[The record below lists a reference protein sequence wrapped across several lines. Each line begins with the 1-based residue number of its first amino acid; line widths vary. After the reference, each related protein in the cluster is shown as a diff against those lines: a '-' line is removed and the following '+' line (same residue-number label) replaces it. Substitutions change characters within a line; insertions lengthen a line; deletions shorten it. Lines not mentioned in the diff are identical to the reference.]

1 MCGIIS
7 IGAESLMKKH
17 EVLETEVNVR
27 EQLVKTV
34 QKTGESLIN
43 EEHYAS
49 EDILENN
56 TTLREAWTKLLET
69 IEKRRRKLV
78 ESLQVQKVKGL
89 VYTNLQFFLRFSPF
103 DGFK

>member
-1 MCGIIS
+1 MWGNFYA
-7 IGAESLMKKH
+7 GAESLMKKH

-34 QKTGESLIN
+34 QKTGECLIS

-56 TTLREAWTKLLET
+56 STLREAWTKLLET
-69 IEKRRRKLV
+69 IENRRKKLV
-78 ESLQVQKVKGL
+78 ESLQVQKVRRL
-89 VYTNLQFFLRFSPF
+89 HLYFHFVLIESVT
-103 DGFK
+103 

>member
-1 MCGIIS
+1 MWDNFYA
-7 IGAESLMKKH
+7 GAESLMKKH

-34 QKTGESLIN
+34 QKTGECLIS

-56 TTLREAWTKLLET
+56 STLREVWTKLLET
-69 IEKRRRKLV
+69 IENRRKKLV
-78 ESLQVQKVKGL
+78 ESLQVQKVRRL
-89 VYTNLQFFLRFSPF
+89 HLYFHFVLIESVT
-103 DGFK
+103 